1 MATRLCNGVDLIMT
15 TKRKKKEDKPMYL
28 LEGKPYVPAAKT
40 NILNTLRKLG
50 WVPPSE
56 AKQNG

>member
-1 MATRLCNGVDLIMT
+1 MT